1 MGPYDWAWVVVVVTA
16 PVALYALHRATR
28 GARFGLVRRC
38 VLSVGAFW
46 MLLPAPVPGHPGHHA
61 PAWIVF
67 LLEWGFQRAGEPA
80 ASAMILSGGTL
91 VALAVAVI
99 WWLIG
104 RRRPAA
110 AAQDG
115 G

>member
-1 MGPYDWAWVVVVVTA
+1 LAWVVVAVVA
-16 PVALYALHRATR
+16 PVALFALHRATR
-28 GARFGLVRRC
+28 GARFGLLRRC
-38 VLSVGAFW
+38 VLTVGAFW

-67 LLEWGFQRAGEPA
+67 LLEWGFQRSGQPA
-80 ASAMILSGGTL
+80 TSAMILSGGTL
-91 VALAVAVI
+91 VALAVALV

-110 AAQDG
+110 AADDAA
-115 G
+115 